1 MINIYTT
8 EVLVNSLIHLFI
20 YNYLLNFC
28 KYVFSTAGTSHTDFD
43 IFVDPDTYSPAIE
56 KLEADMMSNAT
67 NSVKLA
73 EIIREKEKKE
83 AELEEKM
90 DRWVYLNDLA
100 EQIEAEKAS
109 KG

>member
-56 KLEADMMSNAT
+56 KLEENIFFERNLKEESIDIESN
-67 NSVKLA
+67 KKH
-73 EIIREKEKKE
+73 IIFV
-83 AELEEKM
+83 L
-90 DRWVYLNDLA
+90 
-100 EQIEAEKAS
+100 
-109 KG
+109 